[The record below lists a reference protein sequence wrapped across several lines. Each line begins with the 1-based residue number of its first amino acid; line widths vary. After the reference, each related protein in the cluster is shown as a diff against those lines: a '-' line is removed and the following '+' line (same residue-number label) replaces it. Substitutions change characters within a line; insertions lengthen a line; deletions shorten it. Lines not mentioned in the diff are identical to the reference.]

1 MINFNKM
8 WKTNN
13 ACKKI
18 KREIKEIEFKDID
31 YSKYIIID
39 IRGKREYKEGHLSG
53 SINIPL
59 FELKRNISK
68 YVLNKEELI
77 LVYCQSGIRS
87 KKAAC
92 TLEGLGY
99 INVYNL
105 KGGLDNI

>member
-92 TLEGLGY
+92 TLKGLGY